1 MSGHSKW
8 STIKRKT
15 GANDAKRASV
25 FTKIGREI
33 AVAVKSGGGDPASN
47 SKLRDLIAK
56 AKSNNVPND
65 NIDRLIKKCLGDG
78 DKSNYEEMI
87 YEGYGPCGVAV
98 IVRAATDS
106 RNRTAGNV
114 RHYFD
119 KFGGNMGNTGC
130 VSYLF
135 SDCGTIVIEDEDGEL
150 EEDKVM
156 EASLE
161 AGASDFAAEE
171 GAYIIKTEPS
181 DLDAVRDALV
191 AAGYEIASCEIE
203 KVPSTYV
210 TLTGEDDIKHMNL
223 LLEYLEDDDDVTEVF
238 HNWENCED

>member
-8 STIKRKT
+8 NNIKHKKEKT
-15 GANDAKRASV
+15 DAQRGKV
-25 FTKIGREI
+25 FTKVGKEI
-33 AVAVKSGGGDPASN
+33 AMAVKAGGPDPVSN
-47 SKLRDLIAK
+47 SKLKDLI
-56 AKSNNVPND
+56 
-65 NIDRLIKKCLGDG
+65 NIDRIIKKASGSD
-78 DKSNYEEMI
+78 SVAYEGMY
-87 YEGYGPCGVAV
+87 YEGYGPSGVAV

-119 KFGGNMGNTGC
+119 KFGGNMGSTGC

-135 SDCGTIVIEDEDGEL
+135 SDCGTIIIEDEDEEL

-156 EASLE
+156 EAALE

-171 GAYIIKTEPS
+171 GAYIVKTEPA
-181 DLDAVRDALV
+181 DLDTVRDALI
-191 AAGYEIASCEIE
+191 AAGYEIASCEVE

-210 TLTGEDDIKHMNL
+210 TLTNEEDIRHMSL
-223 LLEYLEDDDDVTEVF
+223 LLEHLEDDDDVTDVY
-238 HNWENCED
+238 HNWENCDE